1 MDDERPFMNEDYYIQ
16 PMTTLIWRSLEL
28 YVLILF
34 ISNVRATAALAAL
47 PLVNSGGRSTTAG
60 RALYFSLSSVR
71 SALGVSVG
79 DDHSSSNSNDRS
91 SFYATKDTERIVCR
105 RGSLGLAALWRCT
118 CQRGDAP
125 CGTFS
130 RIGS

>member
-1 MDDERPFMNEDYYIQ
+1 MNEDYYIQ
-16 PMTTLIWRSLEL
+16 PMTTLIWRKLDL
-28 YVLILF
+28 YFLILF

-47 PLVNSGGRSTTAG
+47 PLVNSGNGGRSTAAR

-79 DDHSSSNSNDRS
+79 DDHRSSNSNDRS

-125 CGTFS
+125 CGTLS